1 SPALIK
7 RESGTCPAVLH
18 RHRSTS
24 KDFTGVTQSRPA
36 RKADEVSSRPNPRGL
51 TTPAAT
57 TATRGFGDFGEE
69 EKSAIFGGGTG
80 PELICFHRQKP
91 LLITP
96 IRKRKLGAL
105 VDCQLRF
112 SVAI

>member
-1 SPALIK
+1 MASCKARIIICATRWRRSGRGERSPALIK

-91 LLITP
+91 
-96 IRKRKLGAL
+96 
-105 VDCQLRF
+105 
-112 SVAI
+112 

>member
-1 SPALIK
+1 M
-7 RESGTCPAVLH
+7 
-18 RHRSTS
+18 
-24 KDFTGVTQSRPA
+24 QSRPS

-57 TATRGFGDFGEE
+57 TAPRAFGDFGKEK
-69 EKSAIFGGGTG
+69 KSAIFGGDGW
-80 PELICFHRQKP
+80 PDLICFHWQKP

-96 IRKRKLGAL
+96 KRKRKLGAL